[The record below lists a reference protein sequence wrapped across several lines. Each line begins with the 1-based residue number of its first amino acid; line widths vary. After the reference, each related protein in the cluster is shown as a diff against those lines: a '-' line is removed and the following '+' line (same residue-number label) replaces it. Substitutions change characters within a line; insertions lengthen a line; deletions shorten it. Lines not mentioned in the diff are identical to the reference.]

1 MNKKIHNAPQ
11 GVTRQEL
18 MKNSHGVL
26 SGTLCLALVAVVYCV
41 WTAFGNDVNVCV
53 TEGCSLYQDAN
64 LGGVSLWWIGAV
76 AFAVLALLALVGAAR
91 VGRVIAGLALTG
103 DILLLLLMAATAPCI
118 SCLGAALFFAGVY
131 ACFRRAD
138 LDPQGKGVPAR
149 RSLLVLCWLVLFL
162 INAGASAR
170 LAASVWS
177 ISDPSGAPTVRVFY
191 SPSCAACA
199 QAIEA
204 LSGNVGVAF
213 YPVAETP
220 EDVYMVAAMREAVES
235 GRNMKEA
242 LELAKKAENPGGFAA
257 LSPDM
262 LWLRLRLLRNKAH
275 VYLSGSQTVPFI
287 EYHGLPAM
295 LAARPERAAGRR
307 QDAGRQEEA
316 PAQASPAQPS
326 AASLPLEPVTG
337 GLTPRGGADSGES
350 YGNTSL
356 FDDPVAGSC
365 GGQTPCPQ

>member
-1 MNKKIHNAPQ
+1 
-11 GVTRQEL
+11 

-26 SGTLCLALVAVVYCV
+26 SGTLSLALVAVVYCV

-64 LGGVSLWWIGAV
+64 IGGVSLWWIGAV
-76 AFAVLALLALVGAAR
+76 TFAVLALLALVGAAR
-91 VGRVIAGLALTG
+91 VGRIIAGLALTG

-131 ACFRRAD
+131 ASFRRVD
-138 LDPQGKGVPAR
+138 REPQGKAVPAR

-177 ISDPSGAPTVRVFY
+177 ISDPSGAPSVRVFF

-204 LSGNVGVAF
+204 LSGNVSVAF

-220 EDVYMVAAMREAVES
+220 EDVYMVAAMRDAVES

-242 LELAKKAENPGGFAA
+242 LELAKKAEKPGGLSA

-275 VYLSGSQTVPFI
+275 IYLSGSQTVPFI
-287 EYHGLPAM
+287 EYHGLPSM
-295 LAARPERAAGRR
+295 LAARPERTSRP
-307 QDAGRQEEA
+307 QEGG
-316 PAQASPAQPS
+316 PAQETAARPS
-326 AASLPLEPVTG
+326 ASSLPLEPVTG
-337 GLTPRGGADSGES
+337 GLTPRDGAVRGDAFG
-350 YGNTSL
+350 TPSL

-365 GGQTPCPQ
+365 GGQTPCPE

>member
-1 MNKKIHNAPQ
+1 MNKKIHHTPQ

-26 SGTLCLALVAVVYCV
+26 SGTLCLALVAVAYCV

-76 AFAVLALLALVGAAR
+76 TFAVLALLALVGAAR
-91 VGRVIAGLALTG
+91 VGRVIAGLALAG
-103 DILLLLLMAATAPCI
+103 DIVLLLLMAATAPCI

-138 LDPQGKGVPAR
+138 MDPQGKGVPSR
-149 RSLLVLCWLVLFL
+149 RSILVLCWLVLFL

-177 ISDPSGAPTVRVFY
+177 ISDPSGTPSVRVFY
-191 SPSCAACA
+191 SPSCSACA
-199 QAIEA
+199 QAIET
-204 LSGNVGVAF
+204 LSGNVSVAF

-220 EDVYMVAAMREAVES
+220 EDVYMVAAMREAVER
-235 GRNMKEA
+235 GLNMKEA
-242 LELAKKAENPGGFAA
+242 LELAKKAENPGGLAA
-257 LSPDM
+257 ISPDM

-287 EYHGLPAM
+287 EYHGLPSM
-295 LAARPERAAGRR
+295 LVSKAENKTRR
-307 QDAGRQEEA
+307 QAAVRQEEA
-316 PAQASPAQPS
+316 PAQDAAPRPS
-326 AASLPLEPVTG
+326 ASSLPLEPVTG
-337 GLTPRGGADSGES
+337 GLTPRGNAAQGEF
-350 YGNTSL
+350 GTPSL

-365 GGQTPCPQ
+365 GGQIPCPE

>member
-1 MNKKIHNAPQ
+1 
-11 GVTRQEL
+11 

-26 SGTLCLALVAVVYCV
+26 SGTLCLALVAVAYCV

-76 AFAVLALLALVGAAR
+76 TFAVLALLALVGAAR
-91 VGRVIAGLALTG
+91 VGRVIAGLALAG

-131 ACFRRAD
+131 TCFRRAD
-138 LDPQGKGVPAR
+138 MDPQGKGGPTR
-149 RSLLVLCWLVLFL
+149 RSILVLCWLVLFL

-177 ISDPSGAPTVRVFY
+177 ISDPSGAPSVRVFY

-199 QAIEA
+199 QAIDA
-204 LSGNVGVAF
+204 LSGNVSVAF

-220 EDVYMVAAMREAVES
+220 DDVYMVAAMREAVDS

-242 LELAKKAENPGGFAA
+242 LEMAKKAENPGGLAA
-257 LSPDM
+257 ISPDM

-275 VYLSGSQTVPFI
+275 VYLSGSQSVPFI
-287 EYHGLPAM
+287 EYHGLPSM
-295 LAARPERAAGRR
+295 LAAKPDKKARR
-307 QDAGRQEEA
+307 QSAGRQEEA
-316 PAQASPAQPS
+316 AAQDAAPRPS
-326 AASLPLEPVTG
+326 ASSLPLEPVTG
-337 GLTPRGGADSGES
+337 GLTPRGGNAATEDTFGSPD
-350 YGNTSL
+350 L
-356 FDDPVAGSC
+356 FADPVAGSC
-365 GGQTPCPQ
+365 GGQTPCPE

>member
-1 MNKKIHNAPQ
+1 MNKKIHCTPQ

-26 SGTLCLALVAVVYCV
+26 SGTLCLALVAVAYCV

-76 AFAVLALLALVGAAR
+76 TFAVLALLALVGAAR
-91 VGRVIAGLALTG
+91 VGRVIAGLALAG
-103 DILLLLLMAATAPCI
+103 DIVLLLLMAATAPCI
-118 SCLGAALFFAGVY
+118 SCLGVALFFAGVY

-138 LDPQGKGVPAR
+138 MDPQGKGAPAR
-149 RSLLVLCWLVLFL
+149 RSVLILGWLVLFL

-177 ISDPSGAPTVRVFY
+177 ISDPSGAPSVRVFY

-204 LSGNVGVAF
+204 LSGNVSVAF

-220 EDVYMVAAMREAVES
+220 DDVYMVAAMREAVERGHS
-235 GRNMKEA
+235 MKEA
-242 LELAKKAENPGGFAA
+242 LEMAKKAEIPGGFAA
-257 LSPDM
+257 ISPDM

-287 EYHGLPAM
+287 EYHGLPSM
-295 LAARPERAAGRR
+295 LAAKPAGKPRPQEEAAR
-307 QDAGRQEEA
+307 QDAA
-316 PAQASPAQPS
+316 PRPS
-326 AASLPLEPVTG
+326 ASSLPLEPVTG
-337 GLTPRGGADSGES
+337 GLTPRGNATQGDALGD
-350 YGNTSL
+350 TSL

-365 GGQTPCPQ
+365 GGQIPCPE

>member
-1 MNKKIHNAPQ
+1 
-11 GVTRQEL
+11 

-26 SGTLCLALVAVVYCV
+26 SGTLCLALVAVAYCV

-76 AFAVLALLALVGAAR
+76 TFAVLALLALVGAAR
-91 VGRVIAGLALTG
+91 VGRVIAGLALAG

-131 ACFRRAD
+131 TCFRRAD
-138 LDPQGKGVPAR
+138 MDPQGKGGPTR
-149 RSLLVLCWLVLFL
+149 RSILVLCWLVLFL

-177 ISDPSGAPTVRVFY
+177 ISDPSGAPSVRVFY

-199 QAIEA
+199 QAIDA
-204 LSGNVGVAF
+204 LSGNVSVAF

-220 EDVYMVAAMREAVES
+220 DDVYMVAAMREAVDS
-235 GRNMKEA
+235 GHNMEEA
-242 LELAKKAENPGGFAA
+242 LEMAKKAEKPGGLAA
-257 LSPDM
+257 ISPDM

-275 VYLSGSQTVPFI
+275 VYLSGSQSVPFI
-287 EYHGLPAM
+287 EYHGLPSM
-295 LAARPERAAGRR
+295 LAAKPDNKARR
-307 QDAGRQEEA
+307 QSVGRQEEA
-316 PAQASPAQPS
+316 AAQDAAPRPS
-326 AASLPLEPVTG
+326 ASSLPLEPVTG
-337 GLTPRGGADSGES
+337 GLTPRGGNAATEDTFGSPD
-350 YGNTSL
+350 L
-356 FDDPVAGSC
+356 FADPVAGSC
-365 GGQTPCPQ
+365 GGQTPCPE

>member
-1 MNKKIHNAPQ
+1 MNKKIHNTPL

-26 SGTLCLALVAVVYCV
+26 SGTLCLALVAVAYCV

-76 AFAVLALLALVGAAR
+76 TFAVLALLALVGAAR
-91 VGRVIAGLALTG
+91 VGRVIAGLALAG

-118 SCLGAALFFAGVY
+118 SCLGAALFFVGVY

-138 LDPQGKGVPAR
+138 MDPQGKGAPAR
-149 RSLLVLCWLVLFL
+149 RSVLVLCWLVLFL

-177 ISDPSGAPTVRVFY
+177 ISDPSGAPSVRVFY

-199 QAIEA
+199 QAVEA
-204 LSGNVGVAF
+204 LSGNVGAAF

-220 EDVYMVAAMREAVES
+220 EDVYMIAAMREAVER

-242 LELAKKAENPGGFAA
+242 LELAKKAENPGGLAA

-275 VYLSGSQTVPFI
+275 VYLSGTQTVPFI
-287 EYHGLPAM
+287 EYRGLPSM
-295 LAARPERAAGRR
+295 LVSRPDRAAR
-307 QDAGRQEEA
+307 RQEEA
-316 PAQASPAQPS
+316 PAQRPAARPS
-326 AASLPLEPVTG
+326 ASSLPLEPVTG
-337 GLTPRGGADSGES
+337 GLTPRGGANRGES
-350 YGNTSL
+350 YENTNL

-365 GGQTPCPQ
+365 GGQTPCPE

>member
-26 SGTLCLALVAVVYCV
+26 SGTLSLALVAVVYCV

-91 VGRVIAGLALTG
+91 VGRVIAGLALVG
-103 DILLLLLMAATAPCI
+103 DILLLLLMAMTAPCI

-138 LDPQGKGVPAR
+138 MDPQGKGAPVR

-191 SPSCAACA
+191 SPSCSACA

-204 LSGNVGVAF
+204 LSGNVSVAF

-242 LELAKKAENPGGFAA
+242 LELAKKAENPGGLAS

-287 EYHGLPAM
+287 EYHGLPSM
-295 LAARPERAAGRR
+295 LAARPEGRARR
-307 QDAGRQEEA
+307 QAET
-316 PAQASPAQPS
+316 PARESAAQPS

-337 GLTPRGGADSGES
+337 GLTPRGGADPGES

-365 GGQTPCPQ
+365 GGQTPCPE